1 MFATRVESGHEAL
14 AQLKTEFMQLWDGLE
29 TRQDAQIVVLAATNM
44 LNALDPAIR
53 RRCSASLC
61 HKHDVSPILCAEG

>member
-29 TRQDAQIVVLAATNM
+29 TKQDAQIVVLAATNM
-44 LNALDPAIR
+44 LNSLDPAIR
-53 RRCSASLC
+53 RRYV
-61 HKHDVSPILCAEG
+61 H